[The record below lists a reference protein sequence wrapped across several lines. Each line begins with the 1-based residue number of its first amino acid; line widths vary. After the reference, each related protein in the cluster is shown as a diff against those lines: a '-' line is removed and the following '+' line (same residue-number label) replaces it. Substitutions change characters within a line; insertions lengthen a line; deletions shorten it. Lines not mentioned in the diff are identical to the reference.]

1 MLTNLSL
8 HDFFMKMAHKEAP
21 GGGSASAMMGLA
33 GVSLLEMAVKVSKES
48 LDEAEFSLCL
58 DELAILHR
66 KLEELINTDAEVL
79 ARALPALTDVGA
91 DGSESDW
98 NAILLEAV
106 HVPLDIVQAC
116 LDALVIAKK
125 LIRKFQ
131 PNVVCDATFGAMS
144 CNTALQGAVLLAELN
159 ISLLR
164 GDEALVEKLKKTIDD
179 FAETSNSLIDDILR
193 R

>member
-58 DELAILHR
+58 DELATLHR

-79 ARALPALTDVGA
+79 ARALPAFTDVGA

>member
-8 HDFFMKMAHKEAP
+8 HDFFMEMAHKKAP

-58 DELAILHR
+58 DELATLHR